1 MIKKIPNSFIIYG
14 HEILVNF
21 KDKLKSNNYG
31 EYNDV
36 LEEITLAKNIEVD
49 GELIPLREEQIMT
62 TFLHELMHCFQFHTK
77 CTYDEQESQ
86 IYSGLMYEFLNT
98 SKYDV

>member
-1 MIKKIPNSFIIYG
+1 MIKIPSSFIIYG

-21 KDKLKSNNYG
+21 KDKLKSNDYG

-62 TFLHELMHCFQFHTK
+62 TFLHELFHCFQWHTK
-77 CTYDEQESQ
+77 CEYNEQESQ
-86 IYSGLMYEFLNT
+86 TYSGLMYEFFNT
-98 SKYDV
+98 SNYDV